1 MCPFLEREKAKDQ
14 AFCMEKG
21 RKHIK
26 VSFVLFFYSQ
36 NSTNEF
42 SEVGWQSNGTK
53 REVMRLL
60 SSIKN
65 VNSGMQS

>member
-42 SEVGWQSNGTK
+42 SEVG
-53 REVMRLL
+53 
-60 SSIKN
+60 
-65 VNSGMQS
+65 